1 MQLNP
6 IPVHLFHIRRAVAAA
21 VSLLHDCSIAE
32 RKIRLE
38 AHRLANVSDAETSS
52 LAIARGRTF
61 ALRWR
66 AHDTLIRAGI
76 AFRTLC
82 AEIDKSGMTTAQKL
96 DLLGARHRYRVLP
109 PSIAFARLVGE
120 GDEMPPVD
128 VVGTPD
134 PRVGLLK
141 AAGRVVANASFLE
154 QHIALQPAVEA
165 IETAGMH
172 ARDVASEWAHAAS
185 RVSAAGALAMPQ
197 ASRIQ

>member
-6 IPVHLFHIRRAVAAA
+6 ITVRLFHIRRAVAAA
-21 VSLLHDCSIAE
+21 VSVLQDCSVAE
-32 RKIRLE
+32 RKIRLD
-38 AHRLANVSDAETSS
+38 AHCFARVSGVDAPS
-52 LAIARGRTF
+52 LAISRGRAF

-82 AEIDKSGMTTAQKL
+82 VEIDNSGMTTAQKL

-109 PSIAFARLVGE
+109 LSIAFARLVGE
-120 GDEMPPVD
+120 GDEVPPVD

-141 AAGRVVANASFLE
+141 TAGRVVANTSFLE

-165 IETAGMH
+165 IESVEVEHQCMA
-172 ARDVASEWAHAAS
+172 VAIRRGS
-185 RVSAAGALAMPQ
+185 VLVDGPQ
-197 ASRIQ
+197 TIQ